1 MVLVKYAKFIRRHYS
16 VVNEIINCEDFRKV
30 IFVKP
35 SSVGCC
41 FSLLNL
47 IEYTL

>member
-1 MVLVKYAKFIRRHYS
+1 M
-16 VVNEIINCEDFRKV
+16 VNEIINCGDFRKV

-47 IEYTL
+47 IDYTL